1 MKLNQDGDHC
11 LFVSLLLSQIPAPI
25 TFLLTKITAFYCV
38 LLILSS
44 VNFRMQVLMPKCF
57 LSLMVDLS
65 LVGPLKWE
73 LIASRNQL
81 KMAWLALLDCSQE
94 TYLIMFRIHWVI
106 SKAFASLYYF
116 EIMKINHQNQL
127 KYSKVSDSGA

>member
-38 LLILSS
+38 LVILSS

-73 LIASRNQL
+73 LIASRSQL
-81 KMAWLALLDCSQE
+81 KMA
-94 TYLIMFRIHWVI
+94 
-106 SKAFASLYYF
+106 
-116 EIMKINHQNQL
+116 
-127 KYSKVSDSGA
+127 